1 MTGAPALG
9 HAAGASILL
18 PPALE
23 AAPVPIGGIPTYND
37 SEAVEQVREWARTAA
52 RAADAKGGD
61 DTVIL
66 EVGKVLAITDAFVIT
81 SGRNHR
87 QVRTI
92 AEEVEARV
100 KSHGGPSPLR
110 MEGADQAEWVLLDYG
125 DFVVHVF
132 LDDTRSYYDLERLWA
147 DAPRLAWGEPASASA
162 SAAE

>member
-1 MTGAPALG
+1 MTDTS
-9 HAAGASILL
+9 AAGASVLS
-18 PPALE
+18 PPAFQ
-23 AAPVPIGGIPTYND
+23 AASVPIGGIPTYND

-92 AEEVEARV
+92 ADEVEARV
-100 KSHGGPSPLR
+100 KADGGPSPLR
-110 MEGADQAEWVLLDYG
+110 VEGAGQAEWVLLDYG

-132 LDDTRSYYDLERLWA
+132 LDEVRRYYDLERLWA
-147 DAPRLAWGEPASASA
+147 DAPVIEWDEDVR
-162 SAAE
+162 AAAAVE